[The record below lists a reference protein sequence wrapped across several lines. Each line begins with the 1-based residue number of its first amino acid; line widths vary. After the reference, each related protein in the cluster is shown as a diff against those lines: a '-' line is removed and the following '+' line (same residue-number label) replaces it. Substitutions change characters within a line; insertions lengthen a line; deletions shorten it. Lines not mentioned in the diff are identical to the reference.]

1 MFQKVVVL
9 NVMLFLSLLS
19 FTHANSMNKMAS
31 LNIGDKAPD
40 FVITNPE
47 GKSINLYSLRGK
59 VILLDFWA
67 SWCQP
72 CRMANIEIV
81 PLYQKFN
88 PLGFEIFSVSMDS
101 KKEHWINAI
110 KSDKLSWPNH
120 GSELKGFEHSK
131 VAELYGVDVL
141 PGTFLIDEEGVI
153 IDKDFDDYDLEMKL
167 QAIFFEQVNF
177 YPQEADT
184 KLFFTNETKFQIENL
199 AGKVLYK
206 GKGLE
211 ADISSLPVGS
221 YVLKYEKK
229 QGNFTKRKASDAPA
243 TFYPLRAEGE
253 LTVSRKVSYEIYN
266 QRGKLEKKGA
276 DSQIDVSTL
285 KPGLYYLSLD
295 GIVSTFHKK

>member
-1 MFQKVVVL
+1 MRYKILVL
-9 NVMLFLSLLS
+9 NVILLLSLMSLS
-19 FTHANSMNKMAS
+19 HANSMNTMAS
-31 LNIGDKAPD
+31 LNVGDKAPD

-47 GKSINLYSLRGK
+47 GKSINLYSLKGK

-110 KSDKLSWPNH
+110 KSDNLSWPNH
-120 GSELKGFEHSK
+120 GSELKGFEQSK

-167 QAIFFEQVNF
+167 QSIFFEQVNF
-177 YPQEADT
+177 YPLEPDT
-184 KLFFTNETKFQIENL
+184 KLFFTNDTKYQIENL
-199 AGKVLYK
+199 AGKVLLK
-206 GKGLE
+206 GKGVE
-211 ADISSLPVGS
+211 ADVSALPVGS
-221 YVLKYEKK
+221 YLLRYEKK
-229 QGNFTKRKASDAPA
+229 QGNFTKRKASDVPA
-243 TFYPLRAEGE
+243 TFYPLRAEDA
-253 LTVSRKVSYEIYN
+253 LTISRKVSYEIYN
-266 QRGKLEKKGA
+266 QRGKLERKGNGA
-276 DSQIDVSTL
+276 EVDVSFL
-285 KPGLYYLSLD
+285 KPGLYYISLD
-295 GIVSTFHKK
+295 GLVSTFHKK